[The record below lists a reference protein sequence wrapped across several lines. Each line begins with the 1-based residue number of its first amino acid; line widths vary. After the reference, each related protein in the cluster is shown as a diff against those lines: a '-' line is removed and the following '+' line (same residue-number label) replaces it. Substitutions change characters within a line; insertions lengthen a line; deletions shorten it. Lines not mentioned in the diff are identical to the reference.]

1 MKKSINIRIDETM
14 LSDFDSYAHEL
25 EAGKLELYTLEEVAQ
40 RLGLN

>member
-25 EAGKLELYTLEEVAQ
+25 ESRKIRTIYT
-40 RLGLN
+40 